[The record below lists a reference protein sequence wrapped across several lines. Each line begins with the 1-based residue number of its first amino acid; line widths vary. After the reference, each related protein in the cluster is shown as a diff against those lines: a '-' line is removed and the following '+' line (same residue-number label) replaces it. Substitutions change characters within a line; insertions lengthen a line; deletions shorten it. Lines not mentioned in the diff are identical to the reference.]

1 MGHQKQQLTIYLD
14 LHQQIKKM
22 NIFSRFFYLIDSMMI
37 IERYEEFEIWKN
49 GKKITISKDRFYG
62 IVVISPYFL
71 ILNPQSKNQPLIIYD
86 IINNNYTE
94 IENCRAVEA
103 VGNLIVVY
111 DTIEK
116 IGKVMYLNPLEIIA
130 EFPYRCG
137 NKKLVAGKYL
147 LSNIYLSDK
156 EIICLDTERK
166 DPVMWKRAF
175 DEKYRAEIKIS
186 LIETKIIE
194 PAIFEFIG
202 VYNNLLWLV
211 LKTGHI
217 LALDVETG
225 KEVHSLLYP
234 SNTNIQLAGQQVNYV
249 FQTKYSRLDSKNGKI
264 VGFYRFYYWEIDLNN
279 DPNANFIVYS
289 WESDSKEH
297 NIVHQSSHGCYWEG
311 DYIYFYQ
318 AERDKKI
325 GIFSRSQRKLVWS
338 GIVEELQ
345 SSIAKIAYYDGNI
358 LIHDNA
364 QNLHFIPTEFIP

>member
-1 MGHQKQQLTIYLD
+1 MLKE
-14 LHQQIKKM
+14 IK
-22 NIFSRFFYLIDSMMI
+22 FFHIHNSY
-37 IERYEEFEIWKN
+37 
-49 GKKITISKDRFYG
+49 
-62 IVVISPYFL
+62 L
-71 ILNPQSKNQPLIIYD
+71 ILNRLTSIEFWVKNNKIIEIQKNNSIEITKFSNFYFSFFSKELSKSEILSYENNFVKEISDGIICAIIEPYIAYYD
-86 IINNNYTE
+86 VKNMNYKMFNFLLDLDFVN
-94 IENCRAVEA
+94 IEQ
-103 VGNLIVVY
+103 G
-111 DTIEK
+111 
-116 IGKVMYLNPLEIIA
+116 
-130 EFPYRCG
+130 FG
-137 NKKLVAGKYL
+137 NKNIISGNYL
-147 LSNIYLSDK
+147 FSNTFPSLDN
-156 EIICLDTERK
+156 EIFCIDTESVDK
-166 DPVMWKRAF
+166 IKWQITF

-194 PAIFEFIG
+194 PAIFKFIG

-249 FQTKYSRLDSKNGKI
+249 FETKYSRLDSKNGKI
-264 VGFYRFYYWEIDLNN
+264 VGFYHFYYWEIDLNN

-364 QNLHFIPTEFIP
+364 HNLHFIPTEFIP